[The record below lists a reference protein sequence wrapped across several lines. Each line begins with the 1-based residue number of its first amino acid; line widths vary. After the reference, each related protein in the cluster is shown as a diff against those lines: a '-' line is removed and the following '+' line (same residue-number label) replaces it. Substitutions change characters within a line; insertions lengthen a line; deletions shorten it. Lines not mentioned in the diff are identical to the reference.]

1 MYRPFP
7 GSVAKDGC
15 RTGSISP
22 LLGCGESGESID
34 DLYTLSGFFT
44 LIIGNRS
51 IDMPAQVVGR
61 HGNSFHGPLVSHS
74 HRRRFLSGLCAYV
87 RGEIGNALRCFA
99 RPRHGHCTELQTS
112 KSVSLSGGTHKRSQ
126 ARAIDFKR
134 PELEGNRFCNHG
146 LRVNGQASKGLPSNR
161 SMKPSV
167 IVMEVRVQEYRKVV
181 LP

>member
-1 MYRPFP
+1 MHSLFT

-51 IDMPAQVVGR
+51 IAVVGR
-61 HGNSFHGPLVSHS
+61 HGNSFPGPLVSHS

-87 RGEIGNALRCFA
+87 RGEIGNTLQCFA

-112 KSVSLSGGTHKRSQ
+112 KSVSLSGVTHKRSQ

-146 LRVNGQASKGLPSNR
+146 LRVNGQASKGLRSNR
-161 SMKPSV
+161 SVKPSV